1 MLQAHNGSGK
11 TTCFTLAMLSRVDE
25 NIQQTQA
32 LCICPTRELVIQ
44 NLEVLQ
50 KMSRHTQIQATSTSR
65 TEIEG
70 RRSAP
75 FHLLNG
81 STFSMDPPQH
91 RNYSSECHEELQ
103 LIAEIRKFRS
113 RLSLALMASLG
124 TGLAS
129 ACWTHR
135 ELRYWCSMKQIK
147 CSRYLE
153 LPQDCL
159 YCYLVSGAP

>member
-75 FHLLNG
+75 FLPLKDQLQ
-81 STFSMDPPQH
+81 FC
-91 RNYSSECHEELQ
+91 NYSSGCPEELQ

-113 RLSLALMASLG
+113 RWSLALMASLG

-147 CSRYLE
+147 CSRYLV
-153 LPQDCL
+153 LP
-159 YCYLVSGAP
+159 